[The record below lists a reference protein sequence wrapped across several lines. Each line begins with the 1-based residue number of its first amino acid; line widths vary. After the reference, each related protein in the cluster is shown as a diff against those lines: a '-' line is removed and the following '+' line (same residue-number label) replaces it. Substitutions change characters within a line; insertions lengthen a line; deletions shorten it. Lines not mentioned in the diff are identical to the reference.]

1 MCDLPLVKHLGTIDT
16 GLHALHEGI
25 VLILQ
30 LLDVPLQL
38 LGVLQQILVL
48 LPGLHRVGSVLQLLD
63 DVVVLGLEASV
74 LLIHHGNSLV
84 LIHVV
89 VGDRAALELS
99 VVV

>member
-1 MCDLPLVKHLGTIDT
+1 M
-16 GLHALHEGI
+16 
-25 VLILQ
+25 
-30 LLDVPLQL
+30 
-38 LGVLQQILVL
+38 L
-48 LPGLHRVGSVLQLLD
+48 LPGLHRVWGVLQLLD

-99 VVV
+99 IVV